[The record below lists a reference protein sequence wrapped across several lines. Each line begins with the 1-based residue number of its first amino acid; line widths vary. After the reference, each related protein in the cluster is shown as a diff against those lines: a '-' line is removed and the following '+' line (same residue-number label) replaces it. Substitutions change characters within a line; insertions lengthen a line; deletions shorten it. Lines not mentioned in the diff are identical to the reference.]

1 MRLSIRK
8 GDLVEVISGEDKG
21 RQGKVLKVDKD
32 KGRVL
37 VDGINMVK
45 KHQRTKGKA
54 NQPGGIIDKP
64 SFIDRSNVGLVCPKC
79 GKPSRMGHE
88 LRGESR
94 VRVCKRC
101 GGETVS

>member
-1 MRLSIRK
+1 MRLSIHK

-37 VDGINMVK
+37 IEGINMVK
-45 KHQRTKGKA
+45 KHQRTKGKG
-54 NQPGGIIDKP
+54 QPSGIIEKP
-64 SFIDRSNVGLVCPKC
+64 AFIDRSNVGLVCPKC
-79 GKPSRMGHE
+79 GKPSRMSRE
-88 LRGESR
+88 FRGEGR

-101 GGETVS
+101 GGENVL